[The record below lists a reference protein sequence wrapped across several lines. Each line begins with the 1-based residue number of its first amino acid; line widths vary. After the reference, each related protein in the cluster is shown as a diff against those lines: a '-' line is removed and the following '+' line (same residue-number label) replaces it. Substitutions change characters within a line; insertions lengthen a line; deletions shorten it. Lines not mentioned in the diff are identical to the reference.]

1 MDKQL
6 VDNLLKVI
14 SDDIND
20 KNNTYIHLDSLLLTL
35 SDEEIDYFLEK
46 CDEGIFSNVD
56 LFLVLSTTIPR
67 KMKTFIETYVR
78 KKLDII
84 DIMEE
89 SLKNEYSHGRISQ
102 ELYDETIEEYEDI
115 RIQGDMFLKMYMIE
129 IEKELKNKK

>member
-1 MDKQL
+1 MDRQL
-6 VDNLLKVI
+6 IDNLLKVI

-115 RIQGDMFLKMYMIE
+115 RTQGDMFLKMYLIE